1 MKNNSIY
8 LVLVLMFS
16 LVSCNNDD
24 EQPIVNDGTVGVER
38 FLITTALEVR
48 SAVLEEQPELDY
60 PETLAVLG
68 KENFATWTDY
78 VSPEYTD
85 TRAFLTIQNPSSSDI
100 IFTYDNKI
108 VNVGEEFE
116 LKTPF
121 TNTDIPLKYLPS
133 SGTNVEFD
141 LVFRNSLGSV
151 INKTWSV
158 KVKE

>member
-1 MKNNSIY
+1 MKNNTIY
-8 LVLVLMFS
+8 FVFLS
-16 LVSCNNDD
+16 LFLLISCDNDD
-24 EQPIVNDGTVGVER
+24 EPIVVDDGTVGVER

-48 SAVLEEQPELDY
+48 SAVLEEQPDLDY
-60 PETLAVLG
+60 PEPLAVLG
-68 KENFATWTDY
+68 KENFATWIDY

-100 IFTYDNKI
+100 IFTYDNEVLN
-108 VNVGEEFE
+108 VNQEFE

-121 TNTDIPLKYLPS
+121 TNIDIPLKYLPS
-133 SGTNVEFD
+133 SGSKVEFD
-141 LVFRNSLGSV
+141 LVFRNSRGSV